1 MVKLLSPRNIRLSI
15 FWCVLFGTQCF
26 CLGTW
31 YLPGKLSIILL
42 WATTQNTTTTHNNQH
57 ELLPPYPP
65 AALPSTSINVATSAM
80 TADLG
85 TATLYGSVALG
96 AGLGQTRGEHD
107 WEGSN
112 PTSNSTSSDPAQNRC
127 YFIEFFGVF
136 QAGFEVGL
144 GLGSFLRVRAQRY
157 TVILILNSIL
167 PQTQIPQRNLL
178 RLWS

>member
-1 MVKLLSPRNIRLSI
+1 MFLPRYVVSSRKIIHHPSLSCNPKHNHN
-15 FWCVLFGTQCF
+15 TQ
-26 CLGTW
+26 
-31 YLPGKLSIILL
+31 
-42 WATTQNTTTTHNNQH
+42 QNNQH

-144 GLGSFLRVRAQRY
+144 GVGSFLRVRAQRY

-167 PQTQIPQRNLL
+167 PQFYHKHKSHKEIC
-178 RLWS
+178 